1 MSDNDL
7 IRRGDALE
15 ICTDY
20 GFSRADECRDAIA
33 ALPAVTVGVKSL
45 VWKPDAMKG
54 SYPDRLRAV
63 MPCGSGD
70 YSVAGSK
77 KQDEW
82 QWFRN
87 GYFVDGHQLH
97 DPIPLEAAKA
107 AAQSDYTAR
116 ILDALTPTS
125 VDASQPA
132 DPAVNAPKTVVLQ
145 SQPVRYCPICDIADC
160 ATHREPVAVTTPD
173 PAAIREA
180 AIREAL
186 DALGGADLFGRTTAE
201 KHVALEQYCR
211 GRYAILALIEQ
222 QTPAPQGRGI
232 SGGLHVPRDLPQ
244 EEE

>member
-33 ALPAVTVGVKSL
+33 ALPSVTVGVKPL
-45 VWKPDAMKG
+45 VWD
-54 SYPDRLRAV
+54 DRDYDW
-63 MPCGSGD
+63 CWWSEDGD
-70 YSVAGSK
+70 YRV
-77 KQDEW
+77 
-82 QWFRN
+82 RL
-87 GYFVDGHQLH
+87 DGAFHCDKH
-97 DPIPLEAAKA
+97 GVTMSSHTSLEAAKA
-107 AAQSDYTAR
+107 AAQADYEAR

-173 PAAIREA
+173 PAAIRDAALREA
-180 AIREAL
+180 AAEAEAEGWLYQQPMIPFTEREEGSR
-186 DALGGADLFGRTTAE
+186 DCAE
-201 KHVALEQYCR
+201 RIAS
-211 GRYAILALIEQ
+211 AILALIKKG
-222 QTPAPQGRGI
+222 AA
-232 SGGLHVPRDLPQ
+232 DA
-244 EEE
+244 